1 MELVRFGTEVA
12 LEMEDRR
19 EDDYEQNKVLFY
31 YRINLKNIL
40 AKTSFQNFCW
50 KWKQIRFF

>member
-19 EDDYEQNKVLFY
+19 EDDYEQNKVLSSSQKPAW
-31 YRINLKNIL
+31 REEE
-40 AKTSFQNFCW
+40 
-50 KWKQIRFF
+50 

>member
-31 YRINLKNIL
+31 YRIYLK
-40 AKTSFQNFCW
+40 KYFSQNQFS
-50 KWKQIRFF
+50 KLLLEVETD

>member
-31 YRINLKNIL
+31 YRIYLKNIL